1 MSTVIFIQ
9 ARTNSSRLPGK
20 SLLTINGLPLVVLSA
35 KRAGN
40 TGKKVVVLT
49 SNEASDDE
57 LYQVVTSN
65 QIECFRGDLNDVLKR
80 FNDALADYEDE
91 TIVVRLTADNIL
103 PDGELMDDLE
113 LQFLESG
120 ARYMVCSS
128 PDSNVPYG
136 ISAEIFYA
144 KEIREAHLKA
154 TSDFERE
161 HVTPFIR
168 KSYSNNI
175 FYYKNKEFKGYSNF
189 RVTIDTFDDYL
200 SMHQMLSKVDDIIN
214 IKQSELVPLLL
225 NLKFRPY
232 YERSA
237 KPMTL
242 GGAQFGLN
250 YGVTNSNGKI
260 TKEEAN
266 KIIKQAITEGVQYID
281 TASAYG
287 DSEIIIG
294 EILRGGWKDRVK
306 VITKLDPLNELSNSQ
321 NVEAIKYAVQ
331 ASVFKSCRN
340 LGVPKLDILM
350 LHRANHLVEN
360 NKLIY
365 EEIITLKNNGLIDE
379 LGVSVQS
386 AEEMELALGFEEITF
401 IQFPFNILDNRWDS
415 LIERIKLEK
424 SKRKLILHARSVL
437 LQGLLTSQEVNLWE
451 KAHIENGEEIYKWLD
466 CQYKINEKMSIS
478 DLCISYVN
486 SQAWIDS
493 VVIGVTSYNEL
504 LSNLQSVSMKL
515 LTEKQIELI
524 NQNKPTLSEKSLN
537 PALWSK

>member
-49 SNEASDDE
+49 SNESSDDE

-128 PDSNVPYG
+128 PESNVPYG

-214 IKQSELVPLLL
+214 IKQSELIPLLL
-225 NLKFRPY
+225 NLKFRPH

-237 KPMTL
+237 KAMTL

-287 DSEIIIG
+287 DSELIIG

-365 EEIITLKNNGLIDE
+365 EEIITLKNTGLIDD

-401 IQFPFNILDNRWDS
+401 IQFPFNILDNRWES
-415 LIERIKLEK
+415 LVERIKLEK

-437 LQGLLTSQEVNLWE
+437 LQGLLTSQEVNLWK